1 MPTVTLTSGRSFH
14 VMIGESILDAAEK
27 SAVSIPFSCKT
38 GRCGVCKCMPSGGG
52 THAIFSEDGLTDEE
66 RSAGWI
72 LSCVRTVDSDLDLFV
87 EDLTDLKI
95 PIRKTLPCKISKLE
109 RLTNNVMKVFL
120 RLPPKS
126 AFDFLPGQY
135 VDIIGPNSV
144 RRSYSIA
151 NANIE
156 TLGIELHI
164 RSFEGGVM
172 SNYWFGQAKENDLL
186 RLDGPKGT
194 FFLRNLTG
202 LNLVYLATGTGIA
215 PVKSM
220 LESLDLFP
228 KELLPKSVSV
238 YWGVRVFEDLYIDVS
253 KTTGLNINFVPVLSR
268 PSAGWADRTGYVQ
281 DVFVSESSDLENTV
295 VFACGSDEMIKSAK
309 SLLMSL
315 GLSSENFF
323 SDAFLSSTPIKP

>member
-1 MPTVTLTSGRSFH
+1 MPTVTLTSGKSFA
-14 VMIGESILDAAEK
+14 VMKGESILDAAEK
-27 SAVSIPFSCKT
+27 SAISIPFSCKT
-38 GRCGVCKCMPSGGG
+38 GRCGVCKCMPSGGE
-52 THAIFSEDGLTDEE
+52 THAIFHEDGLTDEE

-72 LSCVRTVDSDLDLFV
+72 LSCARTVDSDLDLCV

-95 PIRKTLPCKISKLE
+95 PTRKTLPCKISKIEKLSNSIM
-109 RLTNNVMKVFL
+109 RVFL

-172 SNYWFGQAKENDLL
+172 SGYWFGQAKENDLL

-194 FFLRNLTG
+194 FFLRSLTG

-220 LESLDLFP
+220 LESLT
-228 KELLPKSVSV
+228 LLPKDLLPRSVSV
-238 YWGVRVFEDLYIDVS
+238 FWGVRVFEDLYIDVS
-253 KTTGLNINFVPVLSR
+253 KTTDLNINFVPVLSR
-268 PSAGWADRTGYVQ
+268 PSAAWTGRSGYVQ
-281 DVFVSESSDLENTV
+281 DVFVSESPELESTV

-309 SLLMSL
+309 SLLKSL
-315 GLSSENFF
+315 GLPSEHFF
-323 SDAFLSSTPIKP
+323 SDAFLSSAPINL